1 MTAAITVL
9 ASLTSLVSATTTG
22 KANCVTYVF
31 AIRTARTMDTAST
44 ALVTVLVITLGNNVK
59 LKYVKTSAPDM
70 GTAWS
75 TDCVHAA
82 GDGKARTVA
91 KLFAHRKTSS
101 RIVLA
106 MALVF
111 NMCTLLQE
119 MVPKALN
126 LCRNASAP
134 KATQVPHVIY
144 EPAARSA
151 KIVHIQI
158 ATMVSATVN
167 KALVETFV
175 LKPFA

>member
-1 MTAAITVL
+1 MTAAIMVL
-9 ASLTSLVSATTTG
+9 ASLTSLANATTTG
-22 KANCVTYVF
+22 KASCATFAF
-31 AIRTARTMDTAST
+31 AIRTARTTGTAST
-44 ALVTVLVITLGNNVK
+44 ALVTVSAITLGNSVK
-59 LKYVKTSAPDM
+59 QKYVKISAPAT
-70 GTAWS
+70 GIAWNM
-75 TDCVHAA
+75 DCAHAA
-82 GDGKARTVA
+82 EDGKARTVA

-106 MALVF
+106 MVLVF

-144 EPAARSA
+144 EPVARSA